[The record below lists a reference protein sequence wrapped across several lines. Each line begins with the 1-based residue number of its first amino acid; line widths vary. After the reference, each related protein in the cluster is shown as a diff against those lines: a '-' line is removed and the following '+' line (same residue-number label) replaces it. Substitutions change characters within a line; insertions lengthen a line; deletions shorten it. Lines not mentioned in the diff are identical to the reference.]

1 MADYYDLLGIDR
13 SASPDEIKKAYRKLA
28 RELHPDRNPGD
39 DAAEARFKEV
49 AKAYETLSDA
59 DRRSHYDRFGE
70 SGPGGAGGFGGGAAG
85 FGDIF
90 DAFFGGE
97 SPFGGGGFG
106 GSQAPR
112 GPSRG
117 DDLEVVVD
125 VEFQDAVLGSAQ
137 PVDIRTHVPCE
148 PCEATGA
155 VADSTVVSC
164 ETCGG
169 VGQVRQVRRSILG
182 QMVSTGTC
190 PSCNGAGETIESPCT
205 SCQGD
210 GRVVQERS
218 YTVDIPAGVDTGA
231 TLRLTGRGA
240 AGVRGAGF
248 GDLYVRV
255 RVLPH
260 DRFQRDGA
268 DLVTELAVPMTIA
281 ALGGE
286 LTIET
291 LEGDETI
298 TVDASTQTGK
308 VFKLKGQ
315 GVPSL
320 QGGRRGDIRAIAV
333 VMTPEKLT
341 DEEEDLLRTFAALRG
356 DELNESRSLLGRIR
370 SALS

>member
-1 MADYYDLLGIDR
+1 MSNYYDLLGVAR
-13 SASPDEIKKAYRKLA
+13 SASPDEIKKAYRQLA

-39 DAAEARFKEV
+39 AEAEANFKEV
-49 AKAYETLSDA
+49 AKAYETLSDNE
-59 DRRSHYDRFGE
+59 RRAQYDRFGE
-70 SGPGGAGGFGGGAAG
+70 SGPGGGDGAG

-90 DAFFGGE
+90 DAFFGGQ
-97 SPFGGGGFG
+97 SPFGGGFSGQ
-106 GSQAPR
+106 QAQR
-112 GPSRG
+112 GPARG

-125 VEFQDAVLGSAQ
+125 VPFEDAVLGSAQ
-137 PVDIRTHVPCE
+137 PVELRTHVPCE

-155 VADSTVVSC
+155 VDGSKVVSC

-190 PSCNGAGETIESPCT
+190 PTCEGAGETIESPCT
-205 SCQGD
+205 VCHGQGRIVD
-210 GRVVQERS
+210 DRS

-231 TLRLTGRGA
+231 TLRLSGRGA
-240 AGVRGAGF
+240 VGRRGAGF

-260 DRFQRDGA
+260 ERFQRDGT
-268 DLVTELAVPMTIA
+268 DLVTELGVPMTVA
-281 ALGGE
+281 ALGGDLE
-286 LTIET
+286 IDT
-291 LEGDETI
+291 LEGTETI
-298 TVDASTQTGK
+298 AVDAGTQTGK
-308 VFKLKGQ
+308 VFRLKGQ

-320 QGGRRGDIRAIAV
+320 QGGRRGDIRAIAI
-333 VMTPEKLT
+333 VMTPEKLSEK
-341 DEEEDLLRTFAALRG
+341 EEELLREFATLRG

>member
-1 MADYYDLLGIDR
+1 MADYYELLGVTR
-13 SASPDEIKKAYRKLA
+13 SASGDEIKKAYRSLA

-39 DAAEARFKEV
+39 EEAEARFKEV
-49 AKAYETLSDA
+49 TKAYETLRDP
-59 DRRSHYDRFGE
+59 DRRAHYDRFGE
-70 SGPGGAGGFGGGAAG
+70 TGPGGAGFGDAAG

-90 DAFFGGE
+90 EAFFGGQN
-97 SPFGGGGFG
+97 PFGGGFG
-106 GSQAPR
+106 GTQAPR
-112 GPSRG
+112 GPARG

-125 VEFQDAVLGSAQ
+125 VPFEDAVLGSAQ
-137 PVDIRTHVPCE
+137 KVELRTHVPCE

-155 VADSTVVSC
+155 VEGSKILQC

-190 PSCNGAGETIESPCT
+190 PTCQGAGESIESPCP
-205 SCQGD
+205 SCRGE
-210 GRVVQERS
+210 GRVTENRS

-231 TLRLTGRGA
+231 TLRLSGRGA
-240 AGVRGAGF
+240 AGTRGAGF
-248 GDLYVRV
+248 GDLYVRI

-260 DRFQRDGA
+260 DRFQRDGN
-268 DLVTELAVPMTIA
+268 DLVTEVGVPMTIA

-286 LTIET
+286 VPLET
-291 LEGDETI
+291 LEGHETI
-298 TVDASTQTGK
+298 VVEAGTQTGK
-308 VFKLKGQ
+308 VFRLKGH

-333 VMTPEKLT
+333 VMTPESLSDK
-341 DEEEDLLRTFAALRG
+341 EEALLREFAALRG
-356 DELNESRSLLGRIR
+356 DELNENRSLLGRIR

>member
-1 MADYYDLLGIDR
+1 MADYYELLGVDR
-13 SASPDEIKKAYRKLA
+13 SASGDEIKKAYRQLA

-39 DAAEARFKEV
+39 DEAEARFKEV
-49 AKAYETLSDA
+49 AKAYETLSDRE
-59 DRRSHYDRFGE
+59 RRAHYDQFGE
-70 SGPGGAGGFGGGAAG
+70 AGPGGAGFDGAG

-90 DAFFGGE
+90 DAFFGGQ
-97 SPFGGGGFG
+97 SPFGAGGFG
-106 GSQAPR
+106 GAQTPR
-112 GPSRG
+112 GPARG

-125 VEFQDAVLGSAQ
+125 VPFKEAVLGSAR

-155 VADSTVVSC
+155 VKDSTIVSC

-190 PSCNGAGETIESPCT
+190 PSCSGAGETIESPCT
-205 SCQGD
+205 SCHGD
-210 GRVVQERS
+210 GRVVEERT

-240 AGVRGAGF
+240 AGVRSAGF

-255 RVLPH
+255 RVLAH
-260 DRFQRDGA
+260 DRFQRDGL
-268 DLVTELAVPMTIA
+268 DLVAELAVPMTIA
-281 ALGGE
+281 ALGGD
-286 LTIET
+286 IAFET
-291 LEGDETI
+291 LEGTETI
-298 TVDASTQTGK
+298 TVDAGTQTGK
-308 VFKLKGQ
+308 VYKIKGQ

-320 QGGRRGDIRAIAV
+320 QGGRRGDIRSIAV
-333 VMTPEKLT
+333 VMTPEKLS
-341 DEEEDLLRTFAALRG
+341 DDEEDLLRKFAALRG
-356 DELNESRSLLGRIR
+356 DELTESRSLLGRIR

>member
-13 SASPDEIKKAYRKLA
+13 SASPEQIKKAYRALA

-39 DAAEARFKEV
+39 PDAEARFKEV
-49 AKAYETLSDA
+49 AKAYETLSDRE
-59 DRRSHYDRFGE
+59 RRAHYDRFGE
-70 SGPGGAGGFGGGAAG
+70 AGAGGAGFGDAAG

-90 DAFFGGE
+90 DAFFGGQ

-106 GSQAPR
+106 GTQTAR
-112 GPSRG
+112 GPARG
-117 DDLEVVVD
+117 EDLEVVVD
-125 VEFQDAVLGSAQ
+125 VPFKEAVLGSAQ
-137 PVDIRTHVPCE
+137 SVELRTHVPCE

-155 VADSTVVSC
+155 VAGSTVVSC

-190 PSCNGAGETIESPCT
+190 PACEGAGETIESPCP
-205 SCQGD
+205 SCRGH
-210 GRVVQERS
+210 GRVVEDRS

-240 AGVRGAGF
+240 AGSRGAGF

-260 DRFQRDGA
+260 DRFQRDGT
-268 DLVTELAVPMTIA
+268 DLVTELGVPMTVA
-281 ALGGE
+281 ALGGDVD
-286 LTIET
+286 LET
-291 LEGDETI
+291 LEGTETV
-298 TVDASTQTGK
+298 TVEAGTQTGK
-308 VFKLKGQ
+308 VFRLRGH

-341 DEEEDLLRTFAALRG
+341 DKEEELLRQFAALRG
-356 DELNESRSLLGRIR
+356 DELHESRSLLGRIR

>member
-1 MADYYDLLGIDR
+1 MADYYELLGIDR
-13 SASPDEIKKAYRKLA
+13 SASPEEIKKAYRALA
-28 RELHPDRNPGD
+28 RDLHPDRNPGD

-49 AKAYETLSDA
+49 AQAYETLSDPE
-59 DRRSHYDRFGE
+59 RRANYDRFGE
-70 SGPGGAGGFGGGAAG
+70 AGPGGGFGDAAG

-90 DAFFGGE
+90 EAFFGGGQ
-97 SPFGGGGFG
+97 SPFGGGFG
-106 GSQAPR
+106 GQQAQR
-112 GPSRG
+112 GPARG

-125 VEFQDAVLGSAQ
+125 VAFEDAVLGSAQ
-137 PVDIRTHVPCE
+137 PVDIRTYVPCE
-148 PCEATGA
+148 PCQSSGA
-155 VADSTVVSC
+155 LDTSTVVSC

-190 PSCNGAGETIESPCT
+190 PACSGAGETIEAPCD
-205 SCQGD
+205 SCAGD
-210 GRVVQERS
+210 GRVVEECS

-240 AGVRGAGF
+240 AGARGAGF

-255 RVLPH
+255 RVLP
-260 DRFQRDGA
+260 DERFQRDGN
-268 DLVTELAVPMTIA
+268 DLVAELAVPMTIA

-286 LTIET
+286 LKFET
-291 LEGDETI
+291 LEDTKTI
-298 TVDASTQTGK
+298 SIDAGTQTGK
-308 VFKLKGQ
+308 VFTLRGD

-333 VMTPEKLT
+333 VMTPEKLSS
-341 DEEEDLLRTFAALRG
+341 EEEELLRSFAALRG